1 MEVTLMNAKIISKDI
16 LEYNGY
22 QAKIDVDMT
31 ACVVYGRVINLE
43 RDSISFESTTLEGIE
58 AEFVD
63 TIDEYLKECAE
74 DDIAADVPKIA
85 VAA

>member
-1 MEVTLMNAKIISKDI
+1 MNMKIISKDI

-22 QAKIDVDMT
+22 QAKINVDMT
-31 ACVVYGRVINLE
+31 ACVVYGRVMNLD
-43 RDSISFESTTLEGIE
+43 RDSISFESTTLEDVK

-74 DDIAADVPKIA
+74 GDIAADVPKLA